1 MLLHFDM
8 QHNIVVDV
16 LNKTA
21 GNLKDDELFKEIGEH
36 LTNTTQER
44 FRTSTAP
51 DGSKWQLNSSFTLWL
66 GLEDKHF
73 NKNGTVNKRGK
84 HRFNS
89 KKPLIGFG
97 ETSGTLQDS
106 IHYQLG
112 NGEVF
117 VGSNLIYAPMMHY
130 GGTKAQFPHLWGDI
144 PARPFIGLSLADEQ
158 EIIELVKEH
167 ILP

>member
-1 MLLHFDM
+1 MLLEFNL
-8 QHNIVVDV
+8 QHDIVVNV
-16 LNKTA
+16 LEQVQ
-21 GNLKDDELFKEIGEH
+21 GNLQDDELLKEIGEH

-51 DGSKWQLNSSFTLWL
+51 DGSKWQLNSSVTLWRTL
-66 GLEDKHF
+66 GNEHF
-73 NKNGTVNKRGK
+73 NKNGTINKKGK

-89 KKPLIGFG
+89 KKPLIGVG
-97 ETSGTLQDS
+97 QTAGTLQDS

-130 GGTKAQFPHLWGDI
+130 GGTKVQFPHLWGDI

>member
-1 MLLHFDM
+1 MLLEFNL
-8 QHNIVVDV
+8 QHDIVVNV
-16 LNKTA
+16 LEQVQ

-51 DGSKWQLNSSFTLWL
+51 DGSKWQLNSSVTLWRTL
-66 GLEDKHF
+66 GDEHF
-73 NKNGTVNKRGK
+73 NKNGTVNKKGK

-89 KKPLIGFG
+89 KKPLIGVG
-97 ETSGTLQDS
+97 QTAGTLQDS

>member
-8 QHNIVVDV
+8 QHHIVVNV

-21 GNLKDDELFKEIGEH
+21 GNLQDDELFKEIGEH

-51 DGSKWQLNSSFTLWL
+51 DGSKWQLNSSVTLWRTL
-66 GLEDKHF
+66 GDEHF
-73 NKNGTVNKRGK
+73 NKNGTINKKGK
-84 HRFNS
+84 HRFNT
-89 KKPLIGFG
+89 KKPLMGVG
-97 ETSGTLQDS
+97 QTAGTLQDS

-117 VGSNLIYAPMMHY
+117 VGSNVIYAPMMHY

-144 PARPFIGLSLADEQ
+144 PARPFLGISLADEQ